1 MRAQGKHPVGGHPS
15 ACPEPQLQNYDPNY
29 QARKTENK
37 QQQQPTMTN
46 NQYKAPYTTCR
57 QLGQF
62 VRYSRRGHP
71 KNDRRRVP
79 AAEDERTHQKCC
91 SLEGKDAKDR

>member
-1 MRAQGKHPVGGHPS
+1 MTCS
-15 ACPEPQLQNYDPNY
+15 
-29 QARKTENK
+29 
-37 QQQQPTMTN
+37 QQQQ
-46 NQYKAPYTTCR
+46 

-62 VRYSRRGHP
+62 IRYSRRGHP